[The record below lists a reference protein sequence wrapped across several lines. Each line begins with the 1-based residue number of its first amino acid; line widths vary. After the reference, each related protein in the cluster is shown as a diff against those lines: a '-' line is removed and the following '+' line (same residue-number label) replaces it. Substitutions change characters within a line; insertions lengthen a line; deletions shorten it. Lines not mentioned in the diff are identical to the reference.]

1 MSCVSLEEGKITG
14 GMRRSFVEVMAFEF
28 HLKAG
33 QDLECENLPGD
44 YVGGI
49 YLNELIYKTERDR
62 RRKQIYGYQ
71 RGKGGGIN

>member
-33 QDLECENLPGD
+33 QDLECENWPGRL
-44 YVGGI
+44 GGC
-49 YLNELIYKTERDR
+49 LIRIKYFVSKASYRAILT
-62 RRKQIYGYQ
+62 
-71 RGKGGGIN
+71 N